1 MRKKDNES
9 TADRIGC
16 FGEFLELI
24 VEIIAAIF
32 IFGD

>member
-24 VEIIAAIF
+24 ADILAAIF

>member
-1 MRKKDNES
+1 MHKKDNDS

-16 FGEFLELI
+16 FGEILEVI
-24 VEIIAAIF
+24 AEILAAIW

>member
-9 TADRIGC
+9 TADKVGC
-16 FGEFLELI
+16 FGEILEVI
-24 VEIIAAIF
+24 AEILAAIL

>member
-1 MRKKDNES
+1 MHKKDIES

-24 VEIIAAIF
+24 AEIIAAIF